1 MQLDKVTAEIRPRT
15 PFEAIDLGVA
25 MARAAGRRLW
35 ASWFVVTLPVFLLC
49 NLAAYELDSMWLGV
63 LFMWLLKPLCD
74 RIPLFVLSRGL
85 FGEEMGSLD
94 TLKALPRLW
103 WQAFPLALLLE
114 RLDLA
119 RSLDQPVAQLE
130 GLGVFAR
137 GKRQRLLQRN
147 ARGPG
152 VVLTLTCLGLELA
165 LFFSAWVLVLMF
177 VPFDYLPESYR
188 ALWAAFL
195 THGTPL
201 YKFIIN
207 GVWYLAVSVVEP
219 LYVGAGFALYL
230 NRRSELEAWD
240 LEIALRRLAER
251 VSAGAKAAVLL
262 AALLL
267 TPAFLLAPRMAHA
280 DDSVPAAA
288 TAPSAAPAAGTNIKI
303 EVLPWPR
310 PATLPADAERR
321 FSDSATKAFQDPD
334 LSPHEQQG
342 HWQYKGS
349 APDKD
354 KPKPMPAWLQA
365 LFDWLS
371 KLRDYLGTG
380 VSYIPWLIG
389 LGLLALAVRN
399 RRWFQSLFQDLGSG
413 QKALSFDTGVRV
425 LASAERLPDDVA
437 TAARA
442 AWEQGDARG
451 ALSLLYRGGVARMQ
465 QINGRDLPQGA
476 TEADC
481 LREAARLPDA
491 PAATLRQVVRA
502 WQYAA
507 YAHRLPDAAAF
518 GGLLDAWQADLGAKA

>member
-1 MQLDKVTAEIRPRT
+1 MRLDRVTAEIRPRT
-15 PFEAIDLGVA
+15 PYEAIDLGVA
-25 MARAAGRRLW
+25 MARAAGWHLW

-49 NLAAYELDSMWLGV
+49 NLAAYELDHMWLGV
-63 LFMWLLKPLCD
+63 LFMWMLKPMCD
-74 RIPLFVLSRGL
+74 RAPLFVLSRDL
-85 FGEEMGSLD
+85 FGDEVDALG

-114 RLDLA
+114 RLDMA

-130 GLGVFAR
+130 GLGVIAR

-152 VVLTLTCLGLELA
+152 VVLTFTCLGLELA
-165 LFFSAWVLVLMF
+165 LFFSTWVLALMF

-201 YKFIIN
+201 HQFIIN

-251 VSAGAKAAVLL
+251 ISVAAKAAALL
-262 AALLL
+262 ALLL
-267 TPAFLLAPRMAHA
+267 TPVFLLAPRAVRA
-280 DDSVPAAA
+280 DDSVPVAA
-288 TAPSAAPAAGTNIKI
+288 TAQAPAAVTSIPI

-310 PATLPADAERR
+310 PVTLPAGAEQR
-321 FSDSATKAFQDPD
+321 FSDSAAKAYQDPD
-334 LSPHEQQG
+334 LSPHEQKG
-342 HWQYKGS
+342 HWEYKGS
-349 APDKD
+349 APDED

-365 LFDWLS
+365 LLDWLGEV
-371 KLRDYLGTG
+371 RDYIGTG
-380 VSYIPWLIG
+380 VSFVPWLIG
-389 LGLLALAVRN
+389 LVLLVLAVSYRK
-399 RRWFQSLFQDLGSG
+399 WLLSLFRGLGG
-413 QKALSFDTGVRV
+413 GMKAVPFDTGVRV
-425 LASAERLPDDVA
+425 LAGAEKLPDDVA
-437 TAARA
+437 KAARI
-442 AWEQGDARG
+442 AWEKGDARG
-451 ALSLLYRGGVARMQ
+451 ALSLLYRGGVESMQ
-465 QINGRDLPQGA
+465 RIIGRELPQGA

-481 LREAARLPDA
+481 LREAAHLPAA

-507 YAHRLPDAAAF
+507 YAHRLPDTATF
-518 GGLLDAWQADLGAKA
+518 SGLLDAWQADLGVKS